1 MSTHTRQPADN
12 TASILLAEELEAT
25 RDRMIKSVSDLN
37 GPFRV
42 LVQSSIRSAGPPHRA
57 ALVLCAGYTGPE
69 GGPQRRIL
77 LAAALEMLHVALSI
91 HQLLVDSSTS
101 SYPEQPAE
109 EQRSFIGSAI
119 LAGDY
124 CFSRAA
130 QMAAGTENPAIVSL
144 FASALQDVSQSRL
157 RELFSGNEGSHPAQ
171 GNKHDEILL
180 RSGAAAALELTDLPA
195 QDRTAILG
203 MTQSTIDS
211 MLSADTSPDP
221 SASHWGDLPGDIPAA
236 YRARW
241 QALHRWLASGSQI
254 SYPSR

>member
-1 MSTHTRQPADN
+1 MSTHTRQPADD
-12 TASILLAEELEAT
+12 TASIQLAEELEAV
-25 RDRMIKSVSDLN
+25 RDQMVKSVSDLN

-69 GGPQRRIL
+69 GDPQRRIL

-91 HQLLVDSSTS
+91 HQLLVDSPTS
-101 SYPEQPAE
+101 SYPAQPAE
-109 EQRSFIGSAI
+109 EQRSYIGSAI

-157 RELFSGNEGSHPAQ
+157 RELLSGNDGSQTAR
-171 GNKHDEILL
+171 GDNHDEILL
-180 RSGAAAALELTDLPA
+180 RSGATAALELTDLPA
-195 QDRTAILG
+195 QDRIAVLN
-203 MTQSTIDS
+203 MSQSTIDS
-211 MLSADTSPDP
+211 MLSADTSQDS

-241 QALHRWLASGSQI
+241 QALHWWLASGSEI
-254 SYPSR
+254 SHPSR